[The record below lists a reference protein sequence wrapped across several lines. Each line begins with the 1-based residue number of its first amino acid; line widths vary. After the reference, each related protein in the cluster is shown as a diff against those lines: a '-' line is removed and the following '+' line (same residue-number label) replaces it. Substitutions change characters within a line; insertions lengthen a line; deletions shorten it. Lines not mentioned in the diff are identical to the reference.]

1 MATPSDFGPR
11 LAVAPFF
18 LLGERG
24 DREDA
29 IKVRSLPRPPN
40 DGAVMHIVL
49 PLWPPLPFVKRSV
62 GSFNE
67 SPLHAV
73 YRSVRTRV

>member
-1 MATPSDFGPR
+1 MAIPSDCKPR
-11 LAVAPFF
+11 LVVSPFF

-29 IKVRSLPRPPN
+29 IKFRLLPRPPI
-40 DGAVMHIVL
+40 DGAAMQTAL
-49 PLWPPLPFVKRSV
+49 TPWTLLPFVKLSV

-67 SPLHAV
+67 SPLYAV
-73 YRSVRTRV
+73 YSSVRTRL